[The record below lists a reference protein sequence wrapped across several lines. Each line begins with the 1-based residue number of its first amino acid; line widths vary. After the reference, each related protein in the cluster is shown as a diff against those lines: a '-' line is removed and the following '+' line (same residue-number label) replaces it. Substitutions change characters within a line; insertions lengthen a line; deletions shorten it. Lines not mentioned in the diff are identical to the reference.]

1 MWVGARCFMCVCVF
15 FFQLVICRSSF
26 FFYVRSLLFSNFF
39 LSWFFLSLFFLVP
52 CFCSCSLQSVFATC
66 NSSLIPQAQDVAAE
80 AEEDELDDLLD
91 FAKNLGEQANWRV
104 GGHGLV
110 NRLFSL
116 FLFIRPPPL
125 FFCRH
130 RHGFLSILVL
140 MP

>member
-1 MWVGARCFMCVCVF
+1 
-15 FFQLVICRSSF
+15 
-26 FFYVRSLLFSNFF
+26 
-39 LSWFFLSLFFLVP
+39 
-52 CFCSCSLQSVFATC
+52 
-66 NSSLIPQAQDVAAE
+66 VAAE

-116 FLFIRPPPL
+116 FLFIRPPPPL